1 MSRHRKK
8 PERPGVTDLVAR
20 LADGLG
26 QLVTQHLA
34 LMRIELGEEAHAVGR
49 ALGTMA
55 LFVPLLIVGYGMLCF
70 GVAFA
75 LSPWLTVP
83 GAVSLVGGANVVGG
97 GIGLWRA
104 GNALR
109 RPALPATAE
118 AARESARALAA
129 ELHREVPGVH

>member
-1 MSRHRKK
+1 
-8 PERPGVTDLVAR
+8 
-20 LADGLG
+20 
-26 QLVTQHLA
+26 
-34 LMRIELGEEAHAVGR
+34 
-49 ALGTMA
+49 MA

-75 LSPWLTVP
+75 LSRWLDVP
-83 GAVSLVGGANVVGG
+83 GAVLLVGAANLVGG
-97 GIGLWRA
+97 GIGLWSVRST
-104 GNALR
+104 LR